1 MRSCGYAARTEL
13 LDILY
18 DFDEEQYQRVDHF
31 QSWHLCGHAE
41 HESSS
46 KFLSWLI
53 CRSQAFPV
61 LVPSI
66 ARYAFPNDTFSRRRR
81 PLPKQLPLLDLS

>member
-1 MRSCGYAARTEL
+1 MRSCGYAARAEL

-46 KFLSWLI
+46 SV
-53 CRSQAFPV
+53 PV
-61 LVPSI
+61 V
-66 ARYAFPNDTFSRRRR
+66 A
-81 PLPKQLPLLDLS
+81 DL